1 MNDHHEDVKHRVNSQ
16 GSYKNDD
23 VLVPDARAQL
33 TPAQMVERKL
43 VSTLQRCPL
52 MVSQLQTSARYRFN

>member
-1 MNDHHEDVKHRVNSQ
+1 MNDHLENTSRQVNSQ
-16 GSYKNDD
+16 VSQRNEE
-23 VLVPDARAQL
+23 VLVPDARAEL
-33 TPAQMVERKL
+33 TPAQMVEQKL

>member
-1 MNDHHEDVKHRVNSQ
+1 MKDNHEDVKRRLDSQ
-16 GSYKNDD
+16 VSYKNDD

-52 MVSQLQTSARYRFN
+52 MVSQLQTSARYRYS

>member
-1 MNDHHEDVKHRVNSQ
+1 MKDDHEDVKRGVDSRVT
-16 GSYKNDD
+16 YKNDD
-23 VLVPDARAQL
+23 VLIPDARAQL

-52 MVSQLQTSARYRFN
+52 MVSQLQTSARYRYT

>member
-1 MNDHHEDVKHRVNSQ
+1 MNDHREGTKSQVHSQ
-16 GSYKNDD
+16 GSQRNEE
-23 VLVPDARAQL
+23 VLIPDARAQL

-52 MVSQLQTSARYRFN
+52 MVSQLQTSARYRYS

>member
-1 MNDHHEDVKHRVNSQ
+1 MNDQREGMKYQVDSTISQ
-16 GSYKNDD
+16 KSEE

-43 VSTLQRCPL
+43 VSTLRRCPL
-52 MVSQLQTSARYRFN
+52 MVSQLQTSARFRYN

>member
-1 MNDHHEDVKHRVNSQ
+1 MNEHFEDTNRPVDSHVSH
-16 GSYKNDD
+16 KNDD
-23 VLVPDARAQL
+23 VLVPDARAQM